1 MRKLILMLLVGSV
14 FLINASAEKNP
25 KDALS
30 DEEYYKLRTCKSE
43 QKEQEITHDCRDA
56 YSIRA
61 ILKGEQE
68 ELERNGQQDSMFRI
82 FSPTSAEIKDK

>member
-1 MRKLILMLLVGSV
+1 MLLTVSV
-14 FLINASAEKNP
+14 FLINANAEKNP

-68 ELERNGQQDSMFRI
+68 ELERNGQKDSMFRI
-82 FSPTSAEIKDK
+82 FSPTAAE